1 MIYVVFGA
9 VVALFVSLCIVAVGC
24 LIHVSIK
31 RKVLSPFRFLVV
43 MVLLAPVFLI
53 YDILSDEMCSGLFN
67 YAVSGYLIT
76 AVVISSLWRAIPGPG
91 RATWQNRA
99 HENPR

>member
-9 VVALFVSLCIVAVGC
+9 VVALFISLCIMAIGYLVHLSA
-24 LIHVSIK
+24 K
-31 RKVLSPFRFLVV
+31 RKVLSPYRFLVV

-53 YDILSDEMCSGLFN
+53 YDIRSDEMCSGLFN

-76 AVVISSLWRAIPGPG
+76 AVIISSLWRSIAEGLSEA
-91 RATWQNRA
+91 R
-99 HENPR
+99 E

>member
-9 VVALFVSLCIVAVGC
+9 VVALFISL
-24 LIHVSIK
+24 SITAIGYLVHLSAK
-31 RKVLSPFRFLVV
+31 RDMLSPYRFLVV

-76 AVVISSLWRAIPGPG
+76 AVIISSLWRSIADGLG
-91 RATWQNRA
+91 EAR
-99 HENPR
+99 E

>member
-1 MIYVVFGA
+1 MIYMVFGA
-9 VVALFVSLCIVAVGC
+9 VVALFISLCIMAIGYLVHLSA
-24 LIHVSIK
+24 K
-31 RKVLSPFRFLVV
+31 RKVLSPYRFLVV

-76 AVVISSLWRAIPGPG
+76 AVIISSLWRSIADGLSEA
-91 RATWQNRA
+91 R
-99 HENPR
+99 E